1 MEGLVV
7 PAAGHNA
14 AGRMLLD
21 RVLVGWANL
30 VRSADVA
37 GLWGWDGCAGCG
49 WQLQIRPPAE
59 TAGRPDVVDDPLVCW
74 TCGYCPVW
82 GGRWLD
88 VDDLD
93 AVAAVGAV
101 AGEIVQSVLAGN
113 EERQYEETAWWQDGN
128 QN

>member
-37 GLWGWDGCAGCG
+37 GLWGWD
-49 WQLQIRPPAE
+49 
-59 TAGRPDVVDDPLVCW
+59 
-74 TCGYCPVW
+74 
-82 GGRWLD
+82 
-88 VDDLD
+88 
-93 AVAAVGAV
+93 
-101 AGEIVQSVLAGN
+101 
-113 EERQYEETAWWQDGN
+113 
-128 QN
+128 